1 MNGTG
6 ILRRPPESSS
16 SSTAAEVAVV
26 DDMKESCSQFW
37 LLRFWKRMDPKERTL
52 NLGERK
58 KKKMKKHKS
67 VVNNAE
73 CNNNNNGGK
82 KNQSL
87 LPRRQNASAKWQ
99 RAQIAQTGTA
109 SSSSSRNPNCWA
121 CLETLLS
128 LIGLSWDP
136 YDEWRVPTQ
145 SAGRR

>member
-1 MNGTG
+1 
-6 ILRRPPESSS
+6 
-16 SSTAAEVAVV
+16 
-26 DDMKESCSQFW
+26 
-37 LLRFWKRMDPKERTL
+37 MDPKERTL

-109 SSSSSRNPNCWA
+109 SSSSSRNPNC
-121 CLETLLS
+121 
-128 LIGLSWDP
+128 
-136 YDEWRVPTQ
+136 
-145 SAGRR
+145 